1 MTSTGDAGASTP
13 IEMGHKP
20 TSIAC
25 CFLARSPVIKL
36 TYVRR
41 LACKFPASIGVTTE
55 LPGGTNLAQK
65 VKLQLGNEPYR
76 VLAQLSVMMSSRKGV
91 VRLLNPSRLVEQ
103 VLELTRLHRVLD
115 IVNWEESLVL

>member
-1 MTSTGDAGASTP
+1 MPELSEK
-13 IEMGHKP
+13 I
-20 TSIAC
+20 TSIGWFEC
-25 CFLARSPVIKL
+25 V
-36 TYVRR
+36 R
-41 LACKFPASIGVTTE
+41 LACKISPSIGAKTE
-55 LPGGTNLAQK
+55 LTGGTNLAQK

-76 VLAQLSVMMSSRKGV
+76 VLAQLSVMMSRRKGV

>member
-1 MTSTGDAGASTP
+1 M
-13 IEMGHKP
+13 
-20 TSIAC
+20 
-25 CFLARSPVIKL
+25 IKL

-76 VLAQLSVMMSSRKGV
+76 VLAQLSVMMSRRKGV